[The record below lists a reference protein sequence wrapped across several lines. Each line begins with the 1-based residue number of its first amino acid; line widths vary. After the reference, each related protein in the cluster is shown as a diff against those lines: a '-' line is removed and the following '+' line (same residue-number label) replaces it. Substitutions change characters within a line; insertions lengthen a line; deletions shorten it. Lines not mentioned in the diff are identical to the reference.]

1 MTLQGIFR
9 NLAESV
15 RIKTL
20 CLSLPL
26 SSSTQFNRH
35 VFVSGM
41 SFLKG
46 LIDSFGSVFSSDE
59 SHPNPSPPPDSSTM
73 DGVAGPSSVSNER
86 VAYKLKGYF
95 ELAKDEIAK
104 AVRAEEWGLVDDA
117 IAHYSNAQRILV
129 EATSTP
135 VPSYVT
141 LRFSTF

>member
-1 MTLQGIFR
+1 
-9 NLAESV
+9 
-15 RIKTL
+15 
-20 CLSLPL
+20 
-26 SSSTQFNRH
+26 
-35 VFVSGM
+35 M

-46 LIDSFGSVFSSDE
+46 LIDSFGSVFSAASSDE
-59 SHPNPSPPPDSSTM
+59 SHPNSSPPPDSSTM

-117 IAHYSNAQRILV
+117 IAHYSNAQRVLV

-135 VPSYVT
+135 VPSYIT